1 MRTSVIVP
9 TRNRVDE
16 AIKFIKSLYNQVEL
30 PDEFIIVDSSD
41 VSIISHREFNDIFK
55 KMEGKIALYY
65 IYTEPGSSKQKN
77 TGIKTASGDII
88 YFFDDDTI
96 LEPDYL
102 QIMNKTFNENPDYMG
117 GMGTIIGIPQLFFRG
132 KIINAF
138 KRVFLLQHDY
148 GNGKF
153 QKSGFAKHPYGTGEF
168 KEVEVLGG
176 CGMAYRRDVLKH
188 SNFDEHLDE
197 ERTGYSYMEDADL
210 SRRVSYRNKL
220 FYNPKAKLEHR
231 RVLGG
236 RGNIRNKRK
245 MYMVSHRYLFFKNFY
260 IKNKLYIISH
270 WWSIVGL
277 IVNSFIFESKEARK
291 GYLDGLKE
299 FKRRRK
305 EFL

>member
-1 MRTSVIVP
+1 MRTSVIVS
-9 TRNRVDE
+9 TKNRVNE
-16 AIKFIKSLYNQVEL
+16 VIRFTKSLFNQIEL
-30 PDEFIIVDSSD
+30 PDELIFVDSSN
-41 VSIISHREFNDIFK
+41 VPIKSNK
-55 KMEGKIALYY
+55 KFIDFLAEWQGKIDIRHVHSEVGL
-65 IYTEPGSSKQKN
+65 TKQRN
-77 TGIKTASGDII
+77 VGIKKVTGDII

-96 LEPDYL
+96 LKADYL

-117 GMGTIIGIPQLFFRG
+117 GMGAIIGMPEQSFKGMIVNLFRRF
-132 KIINAF
+132 
-138 KRVFLLQHDY
+138 FLLQHDY
-148 GNGKF
+148 SNGKF
-153 QKSGFAKHPYGTGEF
+153 QISGFPRHPYGINKF
-168 KEVEVLGG
+168 MEVDVLGG
-176 CGMAYRRDVLKH
+176 CGMIYRKEIFKEFK
-188 SNFDEHLDE
+188 FDENL
-197 ERTGYSYMEDADL
+197 TGYSYMEDADL

-231 RVLGG
+231 RALGG

>member
-1 MRTSVIVP
+1 MRTSVIVS
-9 TRNRVDE
+9 TKNRVNE
-16 AIKFIKSLYNQVEL
+16 VIRFTKSLFNQIEL
-30 PDEFIIVDSSD
+30 PDELIFVDSSD
-41 VSIISHREFNDIFK
+41 VPMKSNKNFINFLAEWQGEIEIRH
-55 KMEGKIALYY
+55 
-65 IYTEPGSSKQKN
+65 IYSEVGLTKQRN
-77 TGIKTASGDII
+77 VGIKKATGDII

-96 LEPDYL
+96 LEPDCL

-117 GMGTIIGIPQLFFRG
+117 GMGAIIGMPEQSFKGMIVNLFRRF
-132 KIINAF
+132 
-138 KRVFLLQHDY
+138 FLLQHDY
-148 GNGKF
+148 SNGKF
-153 QKSGFAKHPYGTGEF
+153 QISGFPRHPYGINKF
-168 KEVEVLGG
+168 MEVDVLGG
-176 CGMAYRRDVLKH
+176 CGMVYRKEIFKEFK
-188 SNFDEHLDE
+188 FDENL
-197 ERTGYSYMEDADL
+197 TGYSYMEDADL

-231 RVLGG
+231 RAVGG

-260 IKNKLYIISH
+260 RKNKLYIISH
-270 WWSIVGL
+270 WWSIFGL